1 MVIFNLM
8 MMMILDIMIVVMVSY
23 FMMMMIIFNFM
34 MLIGIWFH
42 DDYDNIYSIFW
53 WWSWLQKTFCQALRL
68 GGIFNL
74 PQIESEEPERGEKS
88 LNSQIYLIFATL
100 FRLLYWHIWFIQ
112 IFDIGNFIQ
121 MYVVNLKCSTFLV
134 LYHGQPNS
142 FLSVIF
148 AQNLSKDLFFP
159 LLSDNNS
166 SGKWEDFSSFSKKMT
181 RIFAQNSPSDLFF
194 PPALSENNFW
204 QSGSFCPPCFQEGK
218 GLGGGRRGGLLEKRE
233 ICQV

>member
-1 MVIFNLM
+1 MMVIFNLM

-42 DDYDNIYSIFW
+42 DDYDNIYSILW

-100 FRLLYWHIWFIQ
+100 FRLLYSHIWFIQ
-112 IFDIGNFIQ
+112 IFDIDNFIQ
-121 MYVVNLKCSTFLV
+121 RYMWWICNVLPFSFFITVPYHLMLITFLI
-134 LYHGQPNS
+134 LYQY
-142 FLSVIF
+142 I
-148 AQNLSKDLFFP
+148 
-159 LLSDNNS
+159 
-166 SGKWEDFSSFSKKMT
+166 
-181 RIFAQNSPSDLFF
+181 
-194 PPALSENNFW
+194 
-204 QSGSFCPPCFQEGK
+204 
-218 GLGGGRRGGLLEKRE
+218 
-233 ICQV
+233 